1 MKLLN
6 EIGTLIDNI
15 SLNSKFSVTIV
26 HRTAPNSGEAKTL
39 AKPQHRQHTHNI
51 QSVESEKTMAWR
63 SGSLSRTLI
72 SNVRSSSSRL
82 SSSAPQLRPP
92 QPPLPAPRRLPGRHF
107 SAASRS
113 LGELGCVQ
121 SFLPIYSMTAASCL
135 TSHLTVNVRAFCEL
149 SHGT

>member
-1 MKLLN
+1 
-6 EIGTLIDNI
+6 
-15 SLNSKFSVTIV
+15 
-26 HRTAPNSGEAKTL
+26 
-39 AKPQHRQHTHNI
+39 
-51 QSVESEKTMAWR
+51 MAWR

-72 SNVRSSSSRL
+72 STVRPSSSRL
-82 SSSAPQLRPP
+82 ISSAPQLRPL
-92 QPPLPAPRRLPGRHF
+92 LPTAPRRLPGHQF

>member
-1 MKLLN
+1 
-6 EIGTLIDNI
+6 
-15 SLNSKFSVTIV
+15 
-26 HRTAPNSGEAKTL
+26 
-39 AKPQHRQHTHNI
+39 
-51 QSVESEKTMAWR
+51 MAWR
-63 SGSLSRTLI
+63 SGSLSRTLV
-72 SNVRSSSSRL
+72 STVRSSSSRL

-92 QPPLPAPRRLPGRHF
+92 LTAPRRLPGRHF